1 MTTIVASVSLGGI
14 AADTRVTGD
23 GSYYPAR
30 KVFKVSR
37 TVNGQIEESILGTA
51 GHGALCTLFV
61 EWFKQAKRDPMRL
74 HEMIGKDAEW
84 RDEISILEL
93 NKGGLFYWTGWGYGE
108 QILRDSHA
116 VGTGGAPALEA
127 LRRGASLEDAVT
139 SAIGHDEYSGCEV
152 QSEYL
157 SCVPP
162 ELLPKRRRKRG

>member
-1 MTTIVASVSLGGI
+1 LTTIVASFSLGGI

-23 GSYYPAR
+23 NSFYPAR
-30 KVFKVSR
+30 KVFRIQHPSF
-37 TVNGQIEESILGTA
+37 GESILGTA
-51 GHGALCTLFV
+51 GHGAMCILFL
-61 EWFKQAKRDPMRL
+61 EWFKSAKRDPLKL

-93 NKGGLFYWTGWGYGE
+93 NKSGLYYWTGWGYGE
-108 QILRDSHA
+108 PILRDSHA
-116 VGTGGAPALEA
+116 VGSGGAPALEA

-139 SAIGHDEYSGCEV
+139 SAMGHDEYSGCDV

-162 ELLPKRRRKRG
+162 ELLPKKRRRRG